1 MFVQIFIDGEK
12 LMMHPLA
19 KYEKKLKGEKCT
31 FRLTKLDEKIEMAYE
46 IIKSCEF
53 CEWKCKV
60 DRSAGKLGFCGVGK
74 ETRVATAFAHY
85 GEESMLVPSGT
96 IFFCGC
102 NSRCVFCQNW
112 DISQFPRSGEVWSAR
127 RIADWINGMART
139 GQIINVNFVG
149 GEPTPNLHTILESMQ
164 YVTENIPMVW
174 NSNFYM
180 SEKAMQLLDGVI
192 DVYLSDFKYW
202 SDECARK
209 YSSLKNYQKIVC
221 RNHLIAVENG
231 EILIRHL
238 VLPNHV
244 ECCSK
249 PIIDWIAENLNE
261 KVLVNLMSQYRPDYR
276 AREFPEINRRI
287 TAEEYREVVNYA
299 KKRLKYFLVQG

>member
-1 MFVQIFIDGEK
+1 
-12 LMMHPLA
+12 
-19 KYEKKLKGEKCT
+19 
-31 FRLTKLDEKIEMAYE
+31 
-46 IIKSCEF
+46 
-53 CEWKCKV
+53 
-60 DRSAGKLGFCGVGK
+60 
-74 ETRVATAFAHY
+74 
-85 GEESMLVPSGT
+85 
-96 IFFCGC
+96 
-102 NSRCVFCQNW
+102 
-112 DISQFPRSGEVWSAR
+112 
-127 RIADWINGMART
+127 
-139 GQIINVNFVG
+139 
-149 GEPTPNLHTILESMQ
+149 
-164 YVTENIPMVW
+164 
-174 NSNFYM
+174 
-180 SEKAMQLLDGVI
+180 MQLLDGVI